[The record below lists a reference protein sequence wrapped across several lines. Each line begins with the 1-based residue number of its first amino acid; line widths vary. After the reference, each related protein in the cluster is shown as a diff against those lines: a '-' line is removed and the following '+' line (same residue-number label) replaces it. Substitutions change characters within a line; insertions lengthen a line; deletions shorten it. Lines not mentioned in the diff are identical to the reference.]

1 MGQLNNI
8 FNSLRVISE
17 GSNYNT
23 TGFTVT
29 YSGTGL
35 PIPAGTNTSF
45 MVRDGGYVG
54 IGTNLPNDGI
64 GGRAN
69 LHVVGNA
76 RVTNIPT
83 GGKVYLTTDIH
94 GNILQNTSIPIVP
107 LSGDCVVS
115 SAYTAGVSGC
125 TLYIITSCT
134 GNTAPG
140 RLLVNGYISYTANT
154 CSEFGASFSP
164 YEYRGINSISTVLP
178 GNGNVGD
185 NYVKSNM
192 VWSNIGG
199 GGYNKLNTSGPG
211 YNNIAGG
218 YDNTIGGSNIK
229 FPEGNT
235 GYAFIG
241 GGYKN
246 KIRSA
251 DQYYA
256 GIGSGIRNWVLNSQS
271 AFIGGGSQNIIT
283 GGTVGFIG
291 AGNINKI
298 FDAYSSIVG
307 GTVNT
312 VYSSYSNIGGGT
324 ANTVGSP
331 IGGNTAY
338 AGIFNGS
345 GNTIGRNAEYAAIIG
360 ARGINYA
367 SSPETTYMKGLD
379 ANTNGYNGI
388 PRPFRYHGTYAN
400 QGIGK
405 VLTDSTGGGD
415 AVWSRNT
422 SPGVSFSG
430 DQFVTTAYTVNCTL
444 FIVTN
449 SGNTFT
455 ADTCNTFNEGPY
467 EFGSGFN
474 SIQPK
479 LGNNL
484 ADGYYSNIGGGLNNQ
499 ANQVGLYNSISSGI
513 DNKISGYSVSV
524 IVQGHH
530 NRITGNNTTYGYSSV
545 LNGYQNT
552 VTHKHSTILNGIN
565 VSSTRDHTVFANGLE
580 LNTLDGN
587 GTQQPFKYYGLAA
600 NPGVGRVLTSDA
612 LGNASWENG
621 SPGATWTGDCA
632 VVSAYTQGCLLYM
645 MTDCTG
651 TTVGSI
657 SVNGYVTFTADT
669 CNTFSNGPYEYAT
682 GGACS
687 VNSIKPVLGSNIL
700 SGITSSITGGQGNKI
715 LGGCNTMYS
724 NVGGGLQNAINT
736 SSYYSSILGG
746 GLNQLG
752 VTMVGGATPVAT
764 VNLSTIVGGAG
775 GKITGATY
783 STILGGNNNKVYG
796 TNSVRVQYAAIING
810 LSNTVKHDGSVIM
823 NGPSLTSD
831 DTYTTYTRGL
841 NVDSVL
847 STGGAKYLK
856 YHGALANPG
865 FGKVLVD
872 STGAGDAV
880 WADGGI
886 FSFSGDQYVT
896 TAYTSG
902 CTLYITTNSGNT
914 FTANTCSTFGGVS
927 PYEYRGVNSISTV
940 LPGNGNVGD
949 NFIKNSMAW
958 SNIGG
963 GYENKLNTSGPG
975 YNNIAGGYDNV
986 IGGTNIKISLGNSA
1000 YSFIGGGYSNRLTG
1014 GDTYYDVIS
1023 GGYENR
1029 LHNGG
1034 FTFLGGGRENIITG
1048 ATSAGIVGGK
1058 ENIIWGG
1065 GDQSS
1070 IVGGYHNT
1078 VFSHSS
1084 VIGGGA
1090 ENTIGSPIGGNTSYA
1105 GIFNG
1110 SGNTIG
1116 RNAEYAAIIG
1126 ARGINYASSPETTYL
1141 KGLDANTNGYDGTN
1155 RPLKYH
1161 GSYAN
1166 QGVGKVLTSDVAGN
1180 ASWQNP
1186 GFINGLTGDCVVATA
1201 YTINCILYMVTS
1213 CTGTTTP
1220 GRLLVGDHI
1229 AYTANTC
1236 QTFGGT
1242 SPYEYGSGVMATGAI
1257 QPILGNNQANIW
1269 HTNIAGG
1276 ENNAIHYGSYD
1287 ASIGGGWGNMMTAAT
1302 QSAIVNGQQNTIKT
1316 GFHSMIGSGYQ
1327 NYLGAINKQPG
1338 GSTQLGT
1345 MTNRSFIGSGEYN
1358 EILSSD
1364 ESFIGSGQY
1373 NLLRKTY
1380 QSFLGGGDHNIL
1392 TGDSGSVLVGGYYN
1406 TMKSSLR
1413 SFIGGGANNEL
1424 YDGQYNTIVGGFNHH
1439 INNSGNN
1446 NFIGGGDSNILGDI
1460 SGEGFNT
1467 DFSSILGGKNNKIAG
1482 DGTAD
1487 YAAIVNGQS
1496 NTVTA
1501 SYAAI
1506 IGGQSLTANRRHTTF
1521 MNGLDVDVASSS
1533 GIKYFRYHGAGS
1545 NVGTA
1550 GDVLT
1555 SINASGDAIWSTPTA
1570 PGASFTGDCAVV
1582 SAYTSGCLL
1591 YMITDCTGAT
1601 GSQYIVQGGNIVYT
1615 ANTCNSQ
1622 GTGPY
1627 RFGPNNGIEPI
1638 LGVNNSDGFR
1648 TSIGGGQNNTV
1659 NTTSAWSNVGA
1670 GVSNTITDS
1679 RVSSIL
1685 GGHQNT
1691 INIPGTSDGYGA
1703 IINGYQNQVTHAY
1716 SVVMGG
1722 SGIVSD
1728 KSHTAFMNGLD
1739 VDTNATGVNRYLKYH
1754 GTLAS
1759 PGLNN
1764 ILTDVDGTG
1773 NAVWR
1778 KNTSPGVSFSG
1789 DQYVTSAYTSGCTL
1803 YILTNSGN
1811 TFTANTCNVINE
1823 SPYQYGTGA
1832 QSIRPKLGAV
1842 STLSPF
1848 ASIGGGDINNINEG
1862 NYYSRIGSGLQN
1874 TIDTKNEYSY
1884 ISGGISN
1891 TIRESSTYSSIIGGG
1906 INVINTSAYGSIVG
1920 GYQNQVRGTNNGSI
1934 LGGAGNIITGGT
1946 FGAIVGGVSNRLEHS
1961 RSIILGG
1968 GGIVSDRNYTTFTHG
1983 LDVNTDTPST
1993 NQYFKYHGTLAT
2005 VGLGRILTS
2014 DAVGNA
2020 SWQALSTPGVSFSGD
2035 QYVVSAYTTGCTL
2048 HITTNSGN
2056 TFTANTC
2063 NDFSDSPYEYRG
2075 FNSISTKLP
2084 GGGNVGDNFIR
2095 TSAAWSNIG
2104 GGYENK
2110 LNTFGPG
2117 YNNIAGGYDNV
2128 IGGNNIKVAQG
2139 NAGYSFIG
2147 GGKENRLRGSD
2158 HYYDVIG
2165 GGQGNQLY
2173 NGGKS
2178 SILGGVDNIITG
2190 ASTSVIAGGAS
2201 NKIENNTGNS
2211 SILGGVY
2218 NTVYSSTSVIA
2229 GGQSN
2234 TIGQLVGG
2242 STKWAGI
2249 FNGSGNTIGRNAE
2262 YAAVIGSRGINY
2274 ASSPETTYM
2283 KGLDVN
2289 TNGYDGTDRPFK
2301 YHGTFANQG
2310 TVGYVLTSADAA
2322 GNAHWQPGNGIPS
2335 TGSDEV
2341 VISADTSGC
2350 TITFFTNSG
2359 NTFTANTCNGGYSP
2373 YRPTGTN
2380 SIVPTLPGI
2389 GIGSENIISAN
2400 SDWSNV
2406 GGGLNNRITQ
2416 GSDRSIIAG
2425 GQNNSI
2431 VNGSDWSNISG
2442 GVVNKIDDSR
2452 VSSILGGHQNTINI
2466 PGTSNG
2472 YGAIVAGF
2480 GNTVG
2485 HQYSTILNGQN
2496 VTTNLSYMAYIKGGL
2511 NINTQSASPRHF
2523 RYHGTLANEGASKI
2537 LTSDANGN
2545 ATWQNSGM
2553 IGYSGDQFV
2562 VSAYT
2567 TGCTLHVVTNSGNT
2581 FTANTCNTMNTSPY
2595 EYGGGINSVVP
2606 KLPSIPGQQN
2616 TIAVN
2621 CANSVIT
2628 GGMANNISGKPGNT
2642 ISGGYYNDIGST
2654 HYWGSIV
2661 GGYENKLTGTGLEQ
2675 CTSIVGGWNNEIY
2688 NHQRSFIAGGKD
2700 NLIFSTVGSSAIDGH
2715 ASIIG
2720 GTANNI
2726 SGATHSSII
2735 GGKNNVLRSEA
2746 NYSVILGGGVPI
2758 TGSTPSTAYMTN
2770 SQTMGKARIASHNYL
2785 STNGLHN
2792 QSPITALD
2800 VVHETT
2806 NLTGMADN
2814 TGGGEIVRFG
2824 IAGGDYA
2831 KGYLVQLQN
2840 NNWVKADAADVS
2852 YQGNMLGIALGSTP
2866 EEGILIRGH
2875 YTLSTPISFSPSA
2888 GNPLYVSAT
2897 DGQMTDTPPST
2908 VSQYVRAIGYQE
2920 IVKEG
2925 PKVVI
2930 YFNPDSTY
2938 ITLQ

>member
-1 MGQLNNI
+1 MGYLNNI
-8 FNSLRVISE
+8 FNSVRVISE
-17 GSNYNT
+17 GSNYLT

-35 PIPAGTNTSF
+35 PIPGGTNTSF

-54 IGTNLPNDGI
+54 IGTNLPKNGL
-64 GGRAN
+64 GGNAN

-83 GGKVYLTTDIH
+83 GGKKYLTTDVF
-94 GNILQNTSIPIVP
+94 GNILQNTSIPIIP

-115 SAYTAGVSGC
+115 SAYTSGVSGC
-125 TLYIITSCT
+125 TLFLITSCT
-134 GNTAPG
+134 GTTAPG
-140 RLLVNGYISYTANT
+140 RLLVNGYISYTADT

-283 GGTVGFIG
+283 GGTVSFIG
-291 AGNINKI
+291 AGSSNKI
-298 FDAYSSIVG
+298 FDSYSSIVG

-324 ANTVGSP
+324 ANTVGSAIP
-331 IGGNTAY
+331 GGNTAY

-345 GNTIGRNAEYAAIIG
+345 GNTIGRNAEYTAIIG

-367 SSPETTYMKGLD
+367 NNPETTYMKGLD
-379 ANTNGYNGI
+379 ANSNGYNGI
-388 PRPFRYHGTYAN
+388 PRPLKYHGSYAN
-400 QGIGK
+400 PGIGK
-405 VLTDSTGGGD
+405 ILTDVTGAGD
-415 AVWSRNT
+415 AVW
-422 SPGVSFSG
+422 
-430 DQFVTTAYTVNCTL
+430 
-444 FIVTN
+444 TN
-449 SGNTFT
+449 G
-455 ADTCNTFNEGPY
+455 
-467 EFGSGFN
+467 
-474 SIQPK
+474 Q
-479 LGNNL
+479 
-484 ADGYYSNIGGGLNNQ
+484 
-499 ANQVGLYNSISSGI
+499 
-513 DNKISGYSVSV
+513 
-524 IVQGHH
+524 
-530 NRITGNNTTYGYSSV
+530 
-545 LNGYQNT
+545 
-552 VTHKHSTILNGIN
+552 
-565 VSSTRDHTVFANGLE
+565 
-580 LNTLDGN
+580 
-587 GTQQPFKYYGLAA
+587 
-600 NPGVGRVLTSDA
+600 
-612 LGNASWENG
+612 
-621 SPGATWTGDCA
+621 PGATWSGDCA
-632 VVSAYTQGCLLYM
+632 VVSAFTQGCLLYM

-651 TTVGSI
+651 STVGAI
-657 SVNGYVTFTADT
+657 TVNGRITYTADT
-669 CNTFSNGPYEYAT
+669 CNQFGTGPYEYAD
-682 GGACS
+682 GGVCS
-687 VNSIKPVLGSNIL
+687 TNSIQPKLGSNTISGYTSNISGGIL
-700 SGITSSITGGQGNKI
+700 NKI
-715 LGGCNTMYS
+715 LGGCNTLYTAIE
-724 NVGGGLQNAINT
+724 GGGVFNQINAGT
-736 SSYYSSILGG
+736 YYSSILGG
-746 GLNQLG
+746 FKNQFGITTVPHTQVPSANTSLSNIIG
-752 VTMVGGATPVAT
+752 GQENRISGATH
-764 VNLSTIVGGAG
+764 STIVGG
-775 GKITGATY
+775 Y
-783 STILGGNNNKVYG
+783 NNKVIG
-796 TNSVRVQYAAIING
+796 TTSSQVQYSAIING
-810 LSNTVKHDGSVIM
+810 LSNTVKHDGSVVM

-841 NVDSVL
+841 NVNTVN
-847 STGGAKYLK
+847 STGGAKYFK

-872 STGAGDAV
+872 STGFGDAV
-880 WADGGI
+880 WADGGVY
-886 FSFSGDQYVT
+886 SFSGDQYVT
-896 TAYTSG
+896 SAYTSG
-902 CTLYITTNSGNT
+902 CTLYIVTNSGNT
-914 FTANTCSTFGGVS
+914 YTANTCNTFGGTS
-927 PYEYRGVNSISTV
+927 PYEYRGGVNSISTV
-940 LPGNGNVGD
+940 LPGFGVAGD
-949 NFIKNSMAW
+949 NYIKNTMAY

-963 GYENKLNTSGPG
+963 GAYNKLNTSGPG
-975 YNNIAGGYDNV
+975 YNNIAGGYDNT
-986 IGGTNIKISLGNSA
+986 IGGPDIKFPQGASG
-1000 YSFIGGGYSNRLTG
+1000 YDFIGGGKNNRITG
-1014 GDTYYDVIS
+1014 YDTFNQVI
-1023 GGYENR
+1023 
-1029 LHNGG
+1029 
-1034 FTFLGGGRENIITG
+1034 GGGSANWLLQSGHGFIGAGIVNIITG
-1048 ATSAGIVGGK
+1048 STGGFIGAGSINLINKGSGNASNSSILGGTRNSILASK
-1058 ENIIWGG
+1058 NSVIAGGRDNTISVLIG
-1065 GDQSS
+1065 GD
-1070 IVGGYHNT
+1070 T
-1078 VFSHSS
+1078 D
-1084 VIGGGA
+1084 
-1090 ENTIGSPIGGNTSYA
+1090 YA

-1126 ARGINYASSPETTYL
+1126 SRGINYANSPETTYL

-1155 RPLKYH
+1155 RPFKYH

-1166 QGVGKVLTSDVAGN
+1166 QGAGKVLTSDGVGN
-1180 ASWQNP
+1180 ASWQNAGWLP
-1186 GFINGLTGDCVVATA
+1186 GLTGDCVVSTA
-1201 YTINCILYMVTS
+1201 YTVNCILYMVTN
-1213 CTGTTTP
+1213 CTGATAP
-1220 GRLLVGDHI
+1220 GRLLVNGYF

-1236 QTFGGT
+1236 QSFGGV
-1242 SPYEYGSGVMATGAI
+1242 SPYEYGNSPIGGNPI
-1257 QPILGNNQANIW
+1257 QPILNLNKSLTWGSVVSGGYNNS
-1269 HTNIAGG
+1269 
-1276 ENNAIHYGSYD
+1276 IHYGSYY
-1287 ASIGGGWGNMMTAAT
+1287 GGIHAGFGNEMTAGT
-1302 QSAIVNGQQNTIKT
+1302 YSTITNGQFNTIKT
-1316 GFHSMIGSGYQ
+1316 GYWSNIGSGRH
-1327 NYLGAINKQPG
+1327 NYIGAINKTPG
-1338 GSTQLGT
+1338 GLGNLGT
-1345 MTNRSFIGSGEYN
+1345 AANENFIGAGSYN
-1358 EILSSD
+1358 EILQSD
-1364 ESFIGSGQY
+1364 ESTIVSGQY
-1373 NLLRKTY
+1373 NLLRLTY
-1380 QSFLGGGDHNIL
+1380 QSVMGGGDHNIL
-1392 TGDSGSVLVGGYYN
+1392 TGQSGSVLVGGYYN

-1413 SFIGGGANNEL
+1413 SFIGGGANHEL

-1467 DFSSILGGKNNKIAG
+1467 DFSSILGGKSNTIKG

-1533 GIKYFRYHGAGS
+1533 GIKYFRYHGVGS

-1582 SAYTSGCLL
+1582 SAYTSGCTLF
-1591 YMITDCTGAT
+1591 MVTDCTGAT
-1601 GSQYIVQGGNIVYT
+1601 GTQYIVQGGNIVYT

-1627 RFGPNNGIEPI
+1627 RFGPNSGIEPI

-1648 TSIGGGQNNTV
+1648 SSIGGGQNNRV
-1659 NTTSAWSNVGA
+1659 GINSAWSNVGA
-1670 GVSNTITDS
+1670 GISNTITDS

-1691 INIPGTSDGYGA
+1691 INIPGVGDGYGT
-1703 IINGYQNQVTHAY
+1703 IINGFQNQVTHEY

-1722 SGIVSD
+1722 RNISSD
-1728 KSHTAFMNGLD
+1728 KSFTTFMNGLD
-1739 VDTNATGVNRYLKYH
+1739 VDTNAVGVNRYFKYH
-1754 GTLAS
+1754 GTLAG
-1759 PGLNN
+1759 PGLGSV
-1764 ILTDVDGTG
+1764 LTDVDGTG

-1874 TIDTKNEYSY
+1874 TIDTNNLYSY

-2095 TSAAWSNIG
+2095 TSTAWSNIG

-2139 NAGYSFIG
+2139 NTGYAFIG
-2147 GGKENRLRGSD
+2147 GGKENRLRGTD

-2218 NTVYSSTSVIA
+2218 NTVYAPTSVIA

-2234 TIGQLVGG
+2234 TIGLLIGG

-2274 ASSPETTYM
+2274 ANNPETTYM
-2283 KGLDVN
+2283 KGLDAN

-2301 YHGTFANQG
+2301 YHGTYANHG
-2310 TVGYVLTSADAA
+2310 VAGYVLTSADAS

-2341 VISADTSGC
+2341 VISAETTGC

-2389 GIGSENIISAN
+2389 GIGNENIISTN
-2400 SDWSNV
+2400 SEWSNI
-2406 GGGLNNRITQ
+2406 GSGLNNKITQ
-2416 GSDRSIIAG
+2416 GSDRSTIAG
-2425 GQNNSI
+2425 GQNNNI
-2431 VNGSDWSNISG
+2431 INGSDWSNISG

-2480 GNTVG
+2480 GNTVSTE
-2485 HQYSTILNGQN
+2485 YSTILNGQN

-2511 NINTQSASPRHF
+2511 NINTQSSSPRYF

-2537 LTSDANGN
+2537 LTSDASGN

-2567 TGCTLHVVTNSGNT
+2567 TGCTLHIITNSGNT

-2595 EYGGGINSVVP
+2595 EYGGGTNSIVP

-2616 TIAVN
+2616 TMALTSS
-2621 CANSVIT
+2621 NSVIA

-2661 GGYENKLTGTGLEQ
+2661 GGYENKLTGNALEQ

-2746 NYSVILGGGVPI
+2746 NYSVILGGGTPI
-2758 TGSTPSTAYMTN
+2758 TGSTSSTAYMTN

-2792 QSPITALD
+2792 QLPKTALD
-2800 VVHETT
+2800 VVHETS
-2806 NLTGMADN
+2806 NLTGMVSN

-2824 IAGGDYA
+2824 STGGDYA
-2831 KGYLVQLQN
+2831 AGYLVQLQAGT
-2840 NNWVKADAADVS
+2840 WVKADAADAV
-2852 YQGNMLGIALGSTP
+2852 YQGNMLGIALGATP
-2866 EEGILIRGH
+2866 EKGILIRGH
-2875 YTLSTPISFSPSA
+2875 YVIQLAYEYTGAESV
-2888 GNPLYVSAT
+2888 GEPLYVSFT
-2897 DGQMTDTPPST
+2897 DGKIRNVVPTTAG
-2908 VSQYVRAIGYQE
+2908 QYVRAVGYMEQIKVAGE
-2920 IVKEG
+2920 A
-2925 PKVVI
+2925 VVI

-2938 ITLQ
+2938 ITLT